1 MSLIAADEN
10 VYKFYL
16 SNKILIFFSE
26 LDSFDKDHEISQFF
40 HFQVSDL
47 FKDTM
52 NMLLIKL

>member
-1 MSLIAADEN
+1 L
-10 VYKFYL
+10 
-16 SNKILIFFSE
+16 
-26 LDSFDKDHEISQFF
+26 DKDQEISQFF